1 MTYWFTYTG
10 GCTRAQASELDAL
23 AEALEMGDD
32 AGLDLFARAQAK
44 PVEKARHFMS
54 IERADQSIDW
64 AREQLS
70 TVGHRRAW
78 RAS

>member
-23 AEALEMGDD
+23 AEELGMGDD
-32 AGLDLFARAQAK
+32 AGLDLFAQAQACR
-44 PVEKARHFMS
+44 VEKARYRMS

-64 AREQLS
+64 ARERLS
-70 TVGHRRAW
+70 IVRHRRAW
-78 RAS
+78 QAS